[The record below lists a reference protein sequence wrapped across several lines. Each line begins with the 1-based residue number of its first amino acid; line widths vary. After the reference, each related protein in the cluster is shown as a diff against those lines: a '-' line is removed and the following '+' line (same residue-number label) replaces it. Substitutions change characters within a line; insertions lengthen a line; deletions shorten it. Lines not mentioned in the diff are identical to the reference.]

1 MGKAPPSSSTSS
13 TASSTS
19 TSFRAHSTPL
29 MPPRARPVSLRV
41 PAPNQP
47 QAPPAPSHTASEPK
61 QPSAPTAPFHTA
73 SGPKHPKAPPAPSY
87 PASEPK
93 QPKASPVPSYTG
105 SESDVPLPTTFRFL
119 RRNTVTPTSAA
130 STPGPVIKPDPDPI
144 PIVKRSS
151 EHVVVSTYVAPSLLL
166 TDDPNTTLQT
176 ILDDSNEMAVDP
188 EPSGPGKHTVS
199 DPELHYDSGL
209 IDILFSGSA
218 GSCHCAA

>member
-1 MGKAPPSSSTSS
+1 
-13 TASSTS
+13 
-19 TSFRAHSTPL
+19 
-29 MPPRARPVSLRV
+29 
-41 PAPNQP
+41 
-47 QAPPAPSHTASEPK
+47 
-61 QPSAPTAPFHTA
+61 
-73 SGPKHPKAPPAPSY
+73 
-87 PASEPK
+87 
-93 QPKASPVPSYTG
+93 
-105 SESDVPLPTTFRFL
+105 
-119 RRNTVTPTSAA
+119 
-130 STPGPVIKPDPDPI
+130 VIKPDPDPI